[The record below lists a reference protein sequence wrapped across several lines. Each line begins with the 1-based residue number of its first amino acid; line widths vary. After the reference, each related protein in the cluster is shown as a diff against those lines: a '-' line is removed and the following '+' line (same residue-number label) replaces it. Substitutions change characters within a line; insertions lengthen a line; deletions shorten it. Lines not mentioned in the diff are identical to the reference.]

1 MSNLKYINESEYYY
15 VMDRCVNC
23 RVACDGTYC
32 RICQDLKECGEC
44 GRRLSAQLYTQRDD
58 VCNTCVRRSQRS
70 LHRTAMEGTV
80 EEYELP
86 TSETDADIHIFLNQN
101 EDERTRILEEAVNRH
116 G

>member
-1 MSNLKYINESEYYY
+1 MSSLNDINESEYCY
-15 VMDRCVNC
+15 VMDRCANC

-32 RICQDLKECGEC
+32 RICQDLKECVEC

-58 VCNTCVRRSQRS
+58 MCNTCVRRSQRS

-80 EEYELP
+80 EEHEIP
-86 TSETDADIHIFLNQN
+86 TSETDADVHVFLNQH
-101 EDERTRILEEAVNRH
+101 EDEITRILEEAVNRH

>member
-1 MSNLKYINESEYYY
+1 MSILNDINESEYSY
-15 VMDRCVNC
+15 VMDRCANC

-32 RICQDLKECGEC
+32 RICQDLKECAEC

-80 EEYELP
+80 EEYEIP
-86 TSETDADIHIFLNQN
+86 TSETDADITYSSINVK
-101 EDERTRILEEAVNRH
+101 TKS
-116 G
+116 